1 MKAILLTLLAFTG
14 TAALANEA
22 ADELANR
29 TAFVSTLSRPAV
41 QADYLA
47 ARRAGTLPLTSEA
60 AAMGVISVPVNE
72 ATRDE
77 ARRQARQAAR
87 QRVVHEL
94 I

>member
-29 TAFVSTLSRPAV
+29 TPFVSTLSRQAV
-41 QADYLA
+41 QQDYLD
-47 ARRAGTLPLTSEA
+47 ARRDGTLPDTSEA
-60 AAMGVISVPVNE
+60 ASLDVLSVPVNQ
-72 ATRDE
+72 AARIE

-87 QRVVHEL
+87 EHVVHEL
-94 I
+94 M